1 MNLKPV
7 YALVLLSCVAELGAC
22 KALLKKKDPDPA
34 PAASVVVAPPP
45 AVVAPL
51 PTPIASAAP
60 VPEAAPV
67 AAAVDEST
75 IPASQDFED
84 EAFAKVTTAN
94 FRAQLATLKVAISKP

>member
-7 YALVLLSCVAELGAC
+7 YALVLLSCIAELGAC

-51 PTPIASAAP
+51 PTTTAAAVPDP
-60 VPEAAPV
+60 VPV

-84 EAFAKVTTAN
+84 EAFATVTTAN
-94 FRAQLATLKVAISKP
+94 FRTQLATLKVAISKP

>member
-7 YALVLLSCVAELGAC
+7 YALVLLSCIAELGAC

-34 PAASVVVAPPP
+34 PAASVIVAPPP

-51 PTPIASAAP
+51 PTTSAAAIP
-60 VPEAAPV
+60 DPAPV
-67 AAAVDEST
+67 AAALDEST

-84 EAFAKVTTAN
+84 EAFATVTTAN
-94 FRAQLATLKVAISKP
+94 FRTQLATLKVAISKP